1 MYFSKLFLSLFL
13 GAALL
18 PTGAF
23 AAARLPAGFTTYKE
37 KVYFS
42 AAPKEKNFAQMK
54 KQGVGVVIDLREP
67 KELKGFEEKA
77 AEKNGMR
84 FFNSP
89 VAKEGELSHEQ
100 LAAVEKIVN
109 ENNKE
114 KFWVYCSSSNRAGSW
129 LAVHLVKGHGM
140 PLEEA
145 LAEGKKH
152 GMKPENEAKVRAV
165 LAAEEKQNP

>member
-1 MYFSKLFLSLFL
+1 MYLLKLFLPLALSIALFPAAAS
-13 GAALL
+13 GAAK
-18 PTGAF
+18 
-23 AAARLPAGFTTYKE
+23 LPAGFTTYKE

-42 AAPKEKNFAQMK
+42 AAPKEKSFAQMK

-67 KELKGFEEKA
+67 KELKGFESQA

-84 FFNSP
+84 YFNSP
-89 VAKEGELSHEQ
+89 VAKEGELSRDQ
-100 LAAVEKIVN
+100 LDAVEKIVN
-109 ENNKE
+109 ENKQE

-129 LAVHLVKGHGM
+129 LAVHLAESHGM

-152 GMKPENEAKVRAV
+152 GMKPESGAKVRTL
-165 LAAEEKQNP
+165 LAAKKSL